1 MKLSKKISYALLT
14 SALITAIFNLPK
26 FLAILR
32 ASSFAYESSFNAF
45 YYQLTS
51 HFIFCLLLFYLIFKW
66 FNDSDS
72 NYYYIKLIGFAFLFT
87 LIISF
92 ISTKIHLSN
101 YESGRPILIRLGY
114 LGRYFLSA
122 GAILLIF
129 RIIQLIE
136 LSVRR
141 EQEINKLELE
151 KISAQY
157 DQLKN
162 KINPHFFFNT
172 LNSLTALIRKNPSK
186 SITYV
191 QYLSKVFR
199 HSLTQEK
206 DLVDL
211 KTSLDF
217 LNAYMQLQHLR
228 YGKAFKAS
236 ISVDSEQMKKKIV
249 SMSLQTLVENALKH
263 NKVSTEK
270 VLNINIFVADDYIWV
285 ENNFQPV
292 DKSSAGEGFG
302 LNSLYKRHEWL
313 GLPPVKIHQSEDY
326 FKVSIPLIKS
336 KT

>member
-1 MKLSKKISYALLT
+1 MGSTRKILYAVLT
-14 SALITAIFNLPK
+14 AVLITATFNLPK

-32 ASSFAYESSFNAF
+32 ASPLAYESSLNAF
-45 YYQLTS
+45 YYQLGS
-51 HFIFCLLLFYLIFKW
+51 HFIFCLLFFYLIFKW
-66 FNDSDS
+66 FNNPGL
-72 NYYYIKLIGFAFLFT
+72 NYYYIKLISFAFLFT

-92 ISTKIHLSN
+92 VSIRVHLTN
-101 YESGRPILIRLGY
+101 YESVRPVLIRFGY

-129 RIIQLIE
+129 RIIQLIDI
-136 LSVRR
+136 SIKR
-141 EQEINKLELE
+141 EQEVKKLELE
-151 KISAQY
+151 KIGAQY

-162 KINPHFFFNT
+162 KVNPHFFFNT
-172 LNSLTALIRKNPSK
+172 LNNLTALIRKDPSK

-199 HSLTQEK
+199 HSLTQEE

-211 KTSLDF
+211 KKSLD
-217 LNAYMQLQHLR
+217 LLKAYIQLQHLR
-228 YGKAFKAS
+228 YGEAFKAS

-270 VLNINIFVADDYIWV
+270 VLNINIFADDDHVWV

-313 GLPPVKIHQSEDY
+313 GLPSVKIHQSEDY
-326 FKVSIPLIKS
+326 FKVGVPLIRS